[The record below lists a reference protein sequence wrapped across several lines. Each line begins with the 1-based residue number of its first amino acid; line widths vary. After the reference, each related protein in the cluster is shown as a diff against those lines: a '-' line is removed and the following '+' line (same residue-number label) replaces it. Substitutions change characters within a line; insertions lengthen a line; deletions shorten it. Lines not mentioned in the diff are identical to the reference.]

1 MSFTKLEDHPIAGQR
16 VSRFFFFLRTP
27 LCSAKVPPRVE
38 MRLQKFELLH
48 QTINT
53 NSGAVAVVEVSK
65 RTQGYSETFRTAA
78 AK

>member
-1 MSFTKLEDHPIAGQR
+1 MAGQP
-16 VSRFFFFLRTP
+16 VSRIFFFKNSSL
-27 LCSAKVPPRVE
+27 LCKVLPRVE

-48 QTINT
+48 QTTNT